1 MDEKEM
7 EITLSAVDDT
17 VSDAP
22 PEPEAPESGESV
34 LEEYSYGVPVEKEE
48 KTEPEVVSQE
58 NVSTN
63 DGHEEHRPEEPSA
76 ESVSYRKE
84 DSEGAGSEWTS
95 PMPEAKEDA
104 QKEPSASGY
113 ERKENTHSET
123 ASTGYNYGENNH
135 QQGTPPPP
143 GYHYGGDNRQGTPP
157 PNYNYGSNYQQRYT
171 PKGSNGMALA
181 SLILGILSI
190 VMCCCG
196 GFGVILGA
204 VGIVLAILSR
214 GREPMETNAK
224 AGLCL
229 SIGGIVLGIV
239 VLILAFVTVSSNGMY
254 QRSMRSYED
263 YSHYFDHDGF

>member
-84 DSEGAGSEWTS
+84 DSEGAISAKQPPSLNFVPGSALTRIKGTGLVVWAVQGS
-95 PMPEAKEDA
+95 P
-104 QKEPSASGY
+104 
-113 ERKENTHSET
+113 
-123 ASTGYNYGENNH
+123 
-135 QQGTPPPP
+135 
-143 GYHYGGDNRQGTPP
+143 
-157 PNYNYGSNYQQRYT
+157 
-171 PKGSNGMALA
+171 
-181 SLILGILSI
+181 
-190 VMCCCG
+190 
-196 GFGVILGA
+196 
-204 VGIVLAILSR
+204 VL
-214 GREPMETNAK
+214 
-224 AGLCL
+224 
-229 SIGGIVLGIV
+229 
-239 VLILAFVTVSSNGMY
+239 
-254 QRSMRSYED
+254 
-263 YSHYFDHDGF
+263 